1 MPMMAIEGGMLR
13 VLRAVFALLL
23 ASSLLILPA
32 ARVSAQDATPGASP
46 VSARSGTF
54 NGPVDIDGRSLHLRC
69 QGEGSPTVI
78 LEAGGFGTPS
88 DVWGAV
94 MPQVAAVTRVC
105 RYDRANN
112 QTGRSDPAPT
122 PRTAADIVADL
133 HTLLETADVPGPYVL
148 VGPSVAGLFVRLY
161 AATYPDDVA
170 GLVLVD
176 ASHEEQPTALGAFLT
191 PEELALSQRL
201 DFEGGDPEGILTAES
216 YPETLAQVR
225 EARRTAPLRPIPL
238 IVLISGETEDLTE
251 YGYSAHEQAIWW
263 PLTHVLGADLAAL
276 APDGRLI
283 VVKESG
289 HIIHED
295 QPAVVVQ
302 AIADVVNAVR
312 DPSTWVTSATPA
324 P

>member
-1 MPMMAIEGGMLR
+1 MLGAIRPIL
-13 VLRAVFALLL
+13 ALF
-23 ASSLLILPA
+23 LLISALMVVPIA
-32 ARVSAQDATPGASP
+32 HVSAQNATPGPSP

-54 NGPVDIDGRSLHLRC
+54 DGLVDIGGRSLHLEC
-69 QGEGSPTVI
+69 YGEGSPTVI

-88 DVWGAV
+88 DVWGTV

-112 QTGRSDPAPT
+112 QSGRSDPAPT

-133 HTLLETADVPGPYVL
+133 HALLEAADVPGPYVL

-161 AATYPDDVA
+161 AATYPDDVV

-176 ASHEEQPTALGAFLT
+176 ASHEEQPTVLGAFLT

-201 DFEGGDPEGILTAES
+201 DFESGDPEGILTAES
-216 YPETLAQVR
+216 YPETLAQIR
-225 EARRTAPLRPIPL
+225 EARRTIPL
-238 IVLISGETEDLTE
+238 HSMPLVVLVAGETEDLTE

-263 PLTHVLGADLAAL
+263 PLTRVLGADLATL
-276 APDGRLI
+276 VPDGRLI
-283 VVKESG
+283 VVEESG
-289 HIIHED
+289 HVIHEE

-302 AIADVVNAVR
+302 AIAEVVNAVR
-312 DPSTWVTSATPA
+312 DPSTWATFATPA